1 MAKQDYEELIKKA
14 TFARVN
20 AYAPYSK
27 YKVGAALLCG
37 DGTIY
42 KGANIENSAYSE
54 TVCAERVAFFNAISK
69 GGNRDF
75 KAIAIVGGKD
85 EIKEFAYPCGSCR
98 QVMSEFC
105 DDSFKIVLYN
115 GKEIKTIS
123 LSKLLPSKFG
133 KESIK

>member
-1 MAKQDYEELIKKA
+1 MKIDQADLIKKA
-14 TFARVN
+14 TYARVN

-27 YKVGAALLCG
+27 YKVGAALLSG

-54 TVCAERVAFFNAISK
+54 TICAERVAFFHAITK
-69 GGNRDF
+69 GGSRDF

-85 EIKEFAYPCGSCR
+85 DISEFAFPCGSCR

-105 DDSFKIVLYN
+105 DEDFKIILYN
-115 GKEIKTIS
+115 GKEIKSFT
-123 LSKLLPSKFG
+123 LKKLLPEAFG
-133 KESIK
+133 KSSIK